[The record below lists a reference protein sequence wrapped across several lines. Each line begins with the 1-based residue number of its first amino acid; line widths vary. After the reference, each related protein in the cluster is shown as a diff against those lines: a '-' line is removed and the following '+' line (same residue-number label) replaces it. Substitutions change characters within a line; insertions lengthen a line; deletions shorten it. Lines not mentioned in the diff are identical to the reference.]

1 MCRPPKIPAYADERT
16 ARRSV
21 PATFVGWGSQKGAI
35 KPQKQAKNS
44 CCQAR
49 GERIHFEYPVGRFAR
64 LDEKRLLRGVIGNTR
79 DFGSFILGSSPS
91 GVASKQL

>member
-64 LDEKRLLRGVIGNTR
+64 LDEKKTAPWCNWQHKGFWFLYSR
-79 DFGSFILGSSPS
+79 FES
-91 GVASKQL
+91 

>member
-35 KPQKQAKNS
+35 KPAKPGQNS

-49 GERIHFEYPVGRFAR
+49 GERIHFECLSGRFVQ
-64 LDEKRLLRGVIGNTR
+64 LDLKKDCSV
-79 DFGSFILGSSPS
+79 
-91 GVASKQL
+91 V